1 MPFDYAKLRH
11 HHEASATP
19 YPDSRNAIHDAIG
32 TEINGACI
40 GTYARDPYLPRGSIL
55 PKLWPVGLQ
64 AMVRKYP

>member
-1 MPFDYAKLRH
+1 MPSYATTMRRVPHPIQILV
-11 HHEASATP
+11 
-19 YPDSRNAIHDAIG
+19 NAIHDAIG